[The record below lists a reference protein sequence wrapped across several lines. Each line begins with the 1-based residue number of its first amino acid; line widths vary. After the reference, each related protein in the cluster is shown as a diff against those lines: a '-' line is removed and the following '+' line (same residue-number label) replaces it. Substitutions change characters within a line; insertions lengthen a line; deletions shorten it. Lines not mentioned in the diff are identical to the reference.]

1 MTPDLLEVFEERAA
15 IMEYDGRMSRDKA
28 EAFARLWI
36 KKRAG
41 GESRQ
46 RSASVGAD
54 GRVPETVSVSS
65 D

>member
-1 MTPDLLEVFEERAA
+1 MTSDQLEAFEERAA

-36 KKRAG
+36 KKQIGR
-41 GESRQ
+41 ESSQ
-46 RSASVGAD
+46 RPASVGVD
-54 GRVPETVSVSS
+54 GRVPATVSVSS